1 MPESRIIN
9 GVKVNGFKSKEE
21 VIHYAFANKGILVAV
36 NAEKIIKATDKTRQ
50 IINNNISYPDGI
62 GAVMALK
69 HKGYKQAIKIPGC
82 ELWLDIVRFAYKDK
96 SFYLIGGTKET
107 IQNTKTKL
115 LEDFDGINIIG
126 YRNGFIKTEEVRLKL
141 IEDIEFKKP
150 DIVFVAMGS
159 PKQELLM
166 QNMLEKHK
174 AVYQGLGG
182 SFDVYIGKVE
192 RAPEWWL
199 THNLEWAYR
208 LLKQPT
214 RIKRQF
220 SLIKFIFLLKI
231 GKL

>member
-1 MPESRIIN
+1 MLESRIIN
-9 GVKVNGFKSKEE
+9 GVKVNGFNSKED
-21 VIHYAFANKGILVAV
+21 VINFAFANKGILVAV
-36 NAEKIIKATDKTRQ
+36 NAEKIINATDKTRQ

-62 GAVMALK
+62 GAVMALN
-69 HKGYKQAIKIPGC
+69 HKGYKHATKIPGC
-82 ELWLDIVRFAYKDK
+82 ELWLDIVKSSYKDK
-96 SFYLIGGTKET
+96 SFYLIGGTEDT

-115 LEDFDGINIIG
+115 LEDFEGINIIG
-126 YRNGFIKTEEVRLKL
+126 YRNGYIKTEEERLKL
-141 IEDIEFKKP
+141 IEDIELKKP

-166 QNMLEKHK
+166 QEMLEKHK

-199 THNLEWAYR
+199 KNNLEWAYR
-208 LLKQPT
+208 LFKQPT
-214 RIKRQF
+214 RIKRQIP
-220 SLIKFIFLLKI
+220 LLKFLFLLKI

>member
-9 GVKVNGFKSKEE
+9 GVKVNGFNSKED
-21 VIHYAFANKGILVAV
+21 IINYAFANKGILVAV
-36 NAEKIIKATDKTRQ
+36 NAEKIINATDKTRQ

-69 HKGYKQAIKIPGC
+69 HKGYKKAVKIPGC
-82 ELWLDIVRFAYKDK
+82 ELWLDIVKSSYKEK
-96 SFYLIGGTKET
+96 TFYLTGGTEDT

-115 LEDFDGINIIG
+115 LEDFEGINIIG
-126 YRNGFIKTEEVRLKL
+126 YRNGYIKTEEERLKL
-141 IEDIEFKKP
+141 IEDIELKKP

-166 QNMLEKHK
+166 QEMLEKHK

-199 THNLEWAYR
+199 KNNLEWAYR

-214 RIKRQF
+214 RIKRQI
-220 SLIKFIFLLKI
+220 SLLKFLFLLKI

>member
-9 GVKVNGFKSKEE
+9 GVKVNGFNSKED
-21 VIHYAFANKGILVAV
+21 IINYAFTNKGILVAV
-36 NAEKIIKATDKTRQ
+36 NAEKIINATDKTRQ

-69 HKGYKQAIKIPGC
+69 HKGYKKAVKIPGC
-82 ELWLDIVRFAYKDK
+82 ELWLDIVKSSYKDK
-96 SFYLIGGTKET
+96 SFYLIGGTEDT
-107 IQNTKTKL
+107 IQNTMTKL
-115 LEDFDGINIIG
+115 LEDFEGINILG
-126 YRNGFIKTEEVRLKL
+126 YRNGYIKTEEEKLKL
-141 IEDIEFKKP
+141 IEDIELKKP

-166 QNMLEKHK
+166 QEMLEKHK

-199 THNLEWAYR
+199 KHNLEWAYR

-214 RIKRQF
+214 RIKRQT
-220 SLIKFIFLLKI
+220 SLLKFLFLLKI

>member
-1 MPESRIIN
+1 M
-9 GVKVNGFKSKEE
+9 
-21 VIHYAFANKGILVAV
+21 
-36 NAEKIIKATDKTRQ
+36 
-50 IINNNISYPDGI
+50 
-62 GAVMALK
+62 
-69 HKGYKQAIKIPGC
+69 
-82 ELWLDIVRFAYKDK
+82 
-96 SFYLIGGTKET
+96 IGGTEDT
-107 IQNTKTKL
+107 IQNTRNKL
-115 LEDFDGINIIG
+115 LEDFEGINIIG
-126 YRNGFIKTEEVRLKL
+126 YRNGFIKTDEERLKL

-166 QNMLEKHK
+166 QEMLEKHK

-199 THNLEWAYR
+199 KHNLEWAYR

-214 RIKRQF
+214 RIKRQT
-220 SLIKFIFLLKI
+220 SLLKFLFLLKI

>member
-9 GVKVNGFKSKEE
+9 GVKVNGFNSKED
-21 VIHYAFANKGILVAV
+21 IINYAFANKGILVAV
-36 NAEKIIKATDKTRQ
+36 NAEKIINATDKTRQ

-69 HKGYKQAIKIPGC
+69 HKGYKKAVKIPGC
-82 ELWLDIVRFAYKDK
+82 ELWLDIVKSSYKEK
-96 SFYLIGGTKET
+96 TFYLTGGTEDT
-107 IQNTKTKL
+107 IQNTKKKL
-115 LEDFDGINIIG
+115 LKDFEGINIIG
-126 YRNGFIKTEEVRLKL
+126 YRNGFIKTEEERSKL
-141 IEDIEFKKP
+141 IEDIELKKP

-166 QNMLEKHK
+166 QEMLEKHK

-199 THNLEWAYR
+199 KHNLEWAYR

-214 RIKRQF
+214 RIKRQT
-220 SLIKFIFLLKI
+220 SLLKFLFLLKI

>member
-9 GVKVNGFKSKEE
+9 GVKVNGFNSKED
-21 VIHYAFANKGILVAV
+21 IINYAFSNKGILVAV
-36 NAEKIIKATDKTRQ
+36 NAEKIINATDKTRQ

-69 HKGYKQAIKIPGC
+69 HKGYKNAVKIPGC
-82 ELWLDIVRFAYKDK
+82 ELWLDIVKSSYKEK
-96 SFYLIGGTKET
+96 SFYLVGGTEDT

-115 LEDFDGINIIG
+115 LEDFEGINIIG
-126 YRNGFIKTEEVRLKL
+126 YRNGYIKTEEEKLKL
-141 IEDIEFKKP
+141 IEDIELKKP

-166 QNMLEKHK
+166 QEMLEKHK

-199 THNLEWAYR
+199 KNNLEWAYR
-208 LLKQPT
+208 IFKQPT
-214 RIKRQF
+214 RIKRQI
-220 SLIKFIFLLKI
+220 SLLKFLFLLKI

>member
-9 GVKVNGFKSKEE
+9 GVKVNGFNSKED
-21 VIHYAFANKGILVAV
+21 IINYAFANKGILVAV
-36 NAEKIIKATDKTRQ
+36 NAEKIINATDKTRQ

-69 HKGYKQAIKIPGC
+69 HKGYKKAVKIPGC
-82 ELWLDIVRFAYKDK
+82 ELWLDIVKSSYKEK
-96 SFYLIGGTKET
+96 TFYLTGGTEDT
-107 IQNTKTKL
+107 IQNTKAKL
-115 LEDFDGINIIG
+115 LEDFEGINIIG
-126 YRNGFIKTEEVRLKL
+126 YRNGYIKTEEERLKL
-141 IEDIEFKKP
+141 IEDIELKKP

-166 QNMLEKHK
+166 QEMLEKHK

-199 THNLEWAYR
+199 KHNLEWAYR

-214 RIKRQF
+214 RIKRQI
-220 SLIKFIFLLKI
+220 SLLKFLFLLKI

>member
-9 GVKVNGFKSKEE
+9 GVKVNGFNSKED
-21 VIHYAFANKGILVAV
+21 IINYAFANKGILVAV
-36 NAEKIIKATDKTRQ
+36 NAEKIINATDKTRQ

-69 HKGYKQAIKIPGC
+69 HKGYKNAVKIPGC
-82 ELWLDIVRFAYKDK
+82 ELWLDIVKSSYKEK
-96 SFYLIGGTKET
+96 SFYLVGGTEDT

-115 LEDFDGINIIG
+115 LEDFEGINIIG
-126 YRNGFIKTEEVRLKL
+126 YRNGYIKTEEEKLKL
-141 IEDIEFKKP
+141 IEDIELKKP

-166 QNMLEKHK
+166 QEMLEKHK

-199 THNLEWAYR
+199 KNNLEWAYR
-208 LLKQPT
+208 IFKQPT
-214 RIKRQF
+214 RIKRQI
-220 SLIKFIFLLKI
+220 SLLKFLFLLKI